1 LINGGIGAVNGGGA
15 QGRDSGAVVTIEE
28 PEFPRLGVDQ
38 PVVNE
43 LPSRRERGGGT
54 RSTNQQNM
62 NQNGTITSS
71 PAPNNTLGGAGA
83 NSSPI
88 AVQNSSEHL
97 NTTVT
102 ATSSTASLS
111 LSPAKKGASNGG
123 NSPSK
128 HKRNKYKGP
137 AGFPSAED
145 LMHRLFLGISG
156 VADQLQSNHAKE
168 LRVILKHVFTVCQSE
183 PDAPLSA
190 ILCSS
195 SGAGHAGYEENNSLE
210 PCTPEPQSPL
220 ITDSQSTYY
229 IIIIL
234 TNCLDPK

>member
-1 LINGGIGAVNGGGA
+1 MLVNSGIITVNGGGA
-15 QGRDSGAVVTIEE
+15 EGRDSTVVTLEE

-43 LPSRRERGGGT
+43 LPSRRERGT
-54 RSTNQQNM
+54 QSTNQQNT
-62 NQNGTITSS
+62 NHDGTITSS
-71 PAPNNTLGGAGA
+71 PVTNTLGAEA
-83 NSSPI
+83 DSP
-88 AVQNSSEHL
+88 VQASSEHL
-97 NTTVT
+97 NTAT
-102 ATSSTASLS
+102 TSSTASLS
-111 LSPAKKGASNGG
+111 LSPAKRGNGG

-128 HKRNKYKGP
+128 HRRSKYKGP

-183 PDAPLSA
+183 PDALSA
-190 ILCSS
+190 VLCSS
-195 SGAGHAGYEENNSLE
+195 GVGHAGYEENNSLE

-220 ITDSQSTYY
+220 ITNSQSKYLKTVLVLSEKQTTAC
-229 IIIIL
+229 IIL
-234 TNCLDPK
+234 KP